1 MKLKWLVWNIPW
13 PFVVLWEDIQNI
25 YKKINKYLLWFIYTS
40 LIKDLKKKSYLHH
53 YYTLYVRLIF
63 VINL

>member
-25 YKKINKYLLWFIYTS
+25 YIKINKYLLWFIYTS
-40 LIKDLKKKSYLHH
+40 LIKDLKKNHICIIII
-53 YYTLYVRLIF
+53 LYMLD
-63 VINL
+63 